1 MEIGNCRAKA
11 IEMEREHLAPE
22 VWAQHEFGE
31 CQLGDLRRTR
41 RAVKLAAQVAAD
53 PSASTPRQTIEWKDC
68 KAAYRLF
75 NEEDVTFQALT
86 APHYERTRRCAA
98 GHWLLLGDTTELEF
112 GIQREISGLG
122 PTGDGGGRGFF
133 LHSSL
138 MVRAESA
145 ELAGLAGQEIFYR
158 QPCDKNE
165 SSYDR
170 VQRERESEVWGRVID
185 QVGPPPPE
193 ARWTHVFDRGAD
205 NFEVF
210 CHLLLQRADWVVRA
224 AQQNR
229 GIVAPDGKQ
238 LPLCDYLPTLPVAG
252 TYELKV
258 TAQRGRQARTA
269 KVEVRHGQ
277 VLMRA
282 PQHCSPWLKQLG
294 IRTIAMWVVEVR
306 EVSPP
311 KGQAPLHWVL
321 YTSHAVSSFDDAW
334 NVIEYYE
341 RRWLIEE
348 YHKALKT
355 GCRVEERQYETSK
368 RLEAMV
374 GMMAIVAVRL
384 LELRA
389 VARTEPDRPAR
400 ELVPANWLATLARMR
415 PRLKTHATVREFYRQ
430 LACLGGFLNRKHDG
444 EPGWQTIWH
453 GFHKL
458 AIIMQYAENQQKC
471 G

>member
-1 MEIGNCRAKA
+1 
-11 IEMEREHLAPE
+11 
-22 VWAQHEFGE
+22 
-31 CQLGDLRRTR
+31 
-41 RAVKLAAQVAAD
+41 VKLAAQVARD
-53 PSASTPRQTIEWKDC
+53 PSASTPRQTLEWKHC

-75 NEEDVTFQALT
+75 NEEDVTFRALT
-86 APHYERTRRCAA
+86 APHYARTRRCAP

-112 GIQREISGLG
+112 GIHREIAGLG

-138 MVRAESA
+138 MVRADSA
-145 ELAGLAGQEIFYR
+145 ALAGLAGQEIFYR
-158 QPCDKNE
+158 QPRDPSE
-165 SSYDR
+165 SRYDR

-185 QVGPPPPE
+185 QVGPPPE
-193 ARWTHVFDRGAD
+193 DARWTHVFDRGAD
-205 NFEVF
+205 NFEVY
-210 CHLLLQRADWVVRA
+210 CHLLQQRADWVVRA
-224 AQQNR
+224 AQQHR
-229 GIVAPDGKQ
+229 IILAPDGNDAA
-238 LPLCDYLPTLPVAG
+238 LCDYLGTLPAAG

-258 TAQRGRQARTA
+258 TAQRGRPARTA
-269 KVEVRHGQ
+269 KVAVRYGL
-277 VLMRA
+277 VSMPA
-282 PQHCSPWLKQLG
+282 PQHRSPWLKQLG
-294 IRTIAMWVVEVR
+294 ISTIVMWVVEVR

-311 KGQAPLHWVL
+311 KGQLALQWVL
-321 YTSHAVSSFDDAW
+321 YTSHAVNSFDDAW
-334 NVIEYYE
+334 RVIEFYE

-355 GCRVEERQYETSK
+355 GCRVEERQYETSA

-389 VARTEPDRPAR
+389 VARTEPNRPAR

-415 PRLKTHATVREFYRQ
+415 PRLNQQATVRDFFRQ
-430 LACLGGFLNRKHDG
+430 LASLGGFLNRKHDG

-453 GFHKL
+453 GFNKL
-458 AIIMQYAENQQKC
+458 ATVMQYAEHRQKC

>member
-1 MEIGNCRAKA
+1 
-11 IEMEREHLAPE
+11 MERENLAPE

-31 CQLGDLRRTR
+31 CRLGDLRRTR
-41 RAVKLAAQVAAD
+41 RAVRLASQVAAD
-53 PSASTPRQTIEWKDC
+53 PSASTPRQTIEWKHC

-75 NEEDVTFQALT
+75 DEEDVTFQALT
-86 APHYERTRRCAA
+86 APHYERTRQCAA

-112 GIQREISGLG
+112 GIHREIAGLG

-158 QPCDKNE
+158 RPRDQQE
-165 SSYDR
+165 SRYDR

-185 QVGPPPPE
+185 QVGAPPPV

-205 NFEVF
+205 NFEVY
-210 CHLLLQRADWVVRA
+210 CHLLQQRADWVVRV
-224 AQQNR
+224 AQQR
-229 GIVAPDGKQ
+229 RRIVAPDGNDAA
-238 LPLCDYLPTLPVAG
+238 LCDHLTTLPEAG

-269 KVEVRHGQ
+269 KVSVRHGL
-277 VLMRA
+277 VLMPA

-294 IRTIAMWVVEVR
+294 ISAIAMWAVEVR

-311 KGQAPLHWVL
+311 KDQAPLQWVL
-321 YTSHAVSSFDDAW
+321 YTSHAVNSIDDAW
-334 NVIEYYE
+334 QVIEFYE

-355 GCRVEERQYETSK
+355 GCRVEERQYETSE

-389 VARTEPDRPAR
+389 VARSEPDRPAR
-400 ELVPANWLATLARMR
+400 ELAPANWLATLARMR
-415 PRLKTHATVREFYRQ
+415 PRLKLQATVRDFFRQ
-430 LACLGGFLNRKHDG
+430 LASLGGFLNRKHDG

-453 GFHKL
+453 GFNKL
-458 AIIMQYAENQQKC
+458 AIVMQYAENRQKC